1 MFVIASDDSQ
11 FAARWRQVIGT
22 EVPARVFDSLERLLG
37 FLKEQAAGAIILD
50 MNLPHARQMTVIKAV
65 AAAGKQARLILA
77 GMAFMPETEL
87 AVLAQGA
94 VACCP
99 PDMPEA
105 ECRKI
110 LEAVSKKGVWL
121 SSSGIHALVSRLQD
135 LPRQQDLPRDV
146 YGQEGGDDLKA
157 RYPEDLTRR
166 EQEIS
171 RLVLSGKSNR
181 EIAACLGITERT
193 TKAHL
198 TAIFR
203 KLHVQNRAQMIAR
216 FGGSQSLR

>member
-1 MFVIASDDSQ
+1 MFLIASDDSL
-11 FAARWRQVIGT
+11 FAARWRQIIGT
-22 EVPARVFDSLERLLG
+22 EVPVRVLDSLERLLV
-37 FLKEQAAGAIILD
+37 FLKEQAAAAIILD
-50 MNLPHARQMTVIKAV
+50 MNLPHARQMPVIKAV
-65 AAAGKQARLILA
+65 AAAGKQARLVLA
-77 GMAFMPETEL
+77 GIALAPEMEL

-121 SSSGIHALVSRLQD
+121 SSSGIRALVSRLQD
-135 LPRQQDLPRDV
+135 LSGRQNRLHDTGR
-146 YGQEGGDDLKA
+146 EGGDGRKDS
-157 RYPEDLTRR
+157 YPDGLTRR
-166 EQEIS
+166 EQEIA

-181 EIAACLGITERT
+181 EIAARLDITERT

-203 KLHVQNRAQMIAR
+203 KLQVQNRAQMIAR
-216 FGGSQSLR
+216 FAGSQSLP